1 MSPQETAFD
10 HLRVIRTLLE
20 RSQIYRTISAPAALV
35 GGVLAVALSARFA
48 FKVDAGTFVI
58 AWLAMLVITAK
69 LNLLLLY
76 QAAVQRQ
83 RALISPEFKHA
94 IQTMSPA
101 FVGFGLLGLLVAWK
115 KEDISLASI
124 IWVLGYGC
132 AMLAASGFSP
142 RSIKRLGS
150 AFLMAGVVFASI
162 WSMPE
167 RWSSYLND
175 GQFSSLVMGS
185 TFGLLHI
192 CYSVAVFLRPS
203 KPTA

>member
-20 RSQIYRTISAPAALV
+20 RSQIYRTVSAPAALV
-35 GGVLAVALSARFA
+35 GGTLAVVLSARFA
-48 FKVDAGTFVI
+48 FKVDASTFVI

-76 QAAVQRQ
+76 QAAAQSGRPLVSQ
-83 RALISPEFKHA
+83 EFKHA
-94 IQTMSPA
+94 VQAMSPA
-101 FVGFGLLGLLVAWK
+101 FVGFGLLGLLTAWK
-115 KEDISLASI
+115 REELALASI
-124 IWVLGYGC
+124 IWVMGYGC
-132 AMLAASGFSP
+132 GMLAASGFSP

-150 AFLMAGVVFASI
+150 GFLAMGVVFTTI

-167 RWSSYLND
+167 RWSSYLTD

-185 TFGLLHI
+185 TFGVLHI
-192 CYSVAVFLRPS
+192 GYAAAVFLRPS
-203 KPTA
+203 KSAL